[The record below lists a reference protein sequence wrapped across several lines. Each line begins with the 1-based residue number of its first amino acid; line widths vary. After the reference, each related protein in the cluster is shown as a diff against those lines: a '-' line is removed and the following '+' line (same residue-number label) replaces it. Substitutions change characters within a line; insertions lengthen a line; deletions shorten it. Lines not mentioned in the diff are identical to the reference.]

1 MCTPMICVSPVGI
14 HKTLKLQGK
23 HGSYEGQILWVYIL
37 KFQLTQNINGRRSEW
52 NYWFETVFGK
62 CLARRQRLQARD
74 TNITTITIQ
83 WCVYPNVSQNVCLP
97 LRLWALFWNILLI
110 RNCTSL
116 DRPRIHISLQ
126 LLLSDMIYQ
135 TISWDTHITEQR
147 SQWCLSLRGG
157 LSV

>member
-74 TNITTITIQ
+74 TNITTITVQ
-83 WCVYPNVSQNVCLP
+83 WCVYPNISQNVCLP
-97 LRLWALFWNILLI
+97 LRLWVLIWNILLI
-110 RNCTSL
+110 QNCTRL
-116 DRPRIHISLQ
+116 DRPRVHWHITMYNHRSVIWFIRPYQGIHISQ
-126 LLLSDMIYQ
+126 NSDRSR
-135 TISWDTHITEQR
+135 IS
-147 SQWCLSLRGG
+147 
-157 LSV
+157 VVY